1 MPKINVLPREIYE
14 LIAAGEVVERP
25 SSAVKELLENS
36 VDAGA
41 DSITLEIKAGGIKYI
56 RITDNGCGIARE
68 DVRNAFTG
76 HATSKITVSDDL
88 DCVATLGFRGE
99 ALASI
104 AAVSRVEM
112 FTRTAEEE
120 VGTHAVVEGGQ
131 FISMDD
137 AGCPV
142 GTTIV
147 VRDIFY
153 NVPARMKFLKKD
165 VAEANSI
172 AAVADRLAVSHP
184 EIAVRF
190 IRDGKQTLCS
200 SGDGKLISAV
210 YAVYGKDFAD
220 SLIPVSGSNS
230 TVKVE
235 GYVSKPLN
243 ARANRNMQLFYVNG
257 RMVRT
262 KTACAALEEAF
273 KGSIMVGKFPS
284 CVLNLTMPYNFVDV
298 NVHPAKTEV
307 RFANEK
313 EVFSAVYYTVKTAL
327 EQNDRKPVQDASKII
342 NQRVQKQLFSA
353 VEPAKQLHFQQSVP
367 VTPKPETTFVKAS
380 VEDYRKPEEPA
391 IQKSVSYEFAKP
403 VAEEK
408 TPDKVAPVIY
418 EEPAS
423 RSVVVESVS
432 ENYSAVD
439 ESEPDLLGGYTPP
452 VKNEVVEVKAEEP
465 QATPVIEITEEEKP
479 QVRAVGELFS
489 TYILVEYGN
498 ELLLIDKHAA
508 HERIIYEQLKAQHK
522 NIPSQMLL
530 SPITVHLSREEYAAV
545 IAGIDLLADSGF
557 AVEDFGDGTVIVS
570 EYPVILEG
578 ADIAAQLTEIAGYL
592 ADNVREV
599 TTEKLDWIFHSA
611 ACRAA
616 VKAGDVT
623 SDYEL
628 QQFAERVLSM
638 PDIRYCPH
646 GRPVLAG
653 FTKRDIERLF
663 GRV

>member
-41 DSITLEIKAGGIKYI
+41 TSITLEIQSGGIKYI

-68 DVRNAFTG
+68 DVKNAFVG

-112 FTRTAEEE
+112 FTKTAEEE
-120 VGTHAVVEGGQ
+120 IGTHCVVEGGN
-131 FISMDD
+131 FVSMDD

-165 VAEANSI
+165 VTEANSV
-172 AAVADRLAVSHP
+172 AGVADRLAISHP
-184 EIAVRF
+184 HISVRF
-190 IRDGKQTLCS
+190 IRDGKQTLFS
-200 SGDGKLISAV
+200 SGDGKLLSAV
-210 YAVYGKDFAD
+210 AAVYGSEFAGT
-220 SLIPVSGSNS
+220 LIPASGSNS
-230 TVKVE
+230 TVKVD
-235 GYVSKPLN
+235 GFISKPLA
-243 ARANRNMQLFYVNG
+243 ARPNRNMQLFYVNG

-262 KTACAALEEAF
+262 KTACAALEEAY

-313 EVFSAVYYTVKTAL
+313 EVFNAVYYAVKNAL
-327 EQNDRKPVQDASKII
+327 AEGDERPVQDASKII
-342 NQRVQKQLFSA
+342 EQRVVKQYF
-353 VEPAKQLHFQQSVP
+353 
-367 VTPKPETTFVKAS
+367 AS
-380 VEDYRKPEEPA
+380 VEKPK
-391 IQKSVSYEFAKP
+391 QLSFTQV
-403 VAEEK
+403 
-408 TPDKVAPVIY
+408 
-418 EEPAS
+418 
-423 RSVVVESVS
+423 
-432 ENYSAVD
+432 
-439 ESEPDLLGGYTPP
+439 
-452 VKNEVVEVKAEEP
+452 
-465 QATPVIEITEEEKP
+465 EEEKP
-479 QVRAVGELFS
+479 FINTVYTKPEPAKTTFTVETPKAVYAVDEEEPELLGDFVAPPVIKEEPETIKPVIIEEKTEEKVIVTEEEQVEPIVIGELFK
-489 TYILVEYGN
+489 TYILVENGS

-508 HERIIYEQLKAQHK
+508 HERLIYEQLKEENK
-522 NIPSQMLL
+522 NIASQILL
-530 SPITVHLSREEYAAV
+530 APVTVSLSREEYSAV
-545 IAGIDLLADSGF
+545 TSNLELLTKAGF
-557 AVEDFGDGTVIVS
+557 AVEDFGDGTVLIH
-570 EYPVILEG
+570 EYPCVLENT
-578 ADIAAQLTEIAGYL
+578 DLAAQLTEIAGYL
-592 ADNVREV
+592 AKNIKEI

-616 VKAGDVT
+616 VKAGDFT
-623 SDYEL
+623 GEYEL
-628 QQFAERVLSM
+628 KVFAKRVLST
-638 PDIRYCPH
+638 PSLRYCPH
-646 GRPVLAG
+646 GRPVIAKL
-653 FTKRDIERLF
+653 TKRDVERLF

>member
-41 DSITLEIKAGGIKYI
+41 DSITLEIQAGGIKYI

-68 DVRNAFTG
+68 DVKNAFTG
-76 HATSKITVSDDL
+76 HATSKICVSDDL

-120 VGTHAVVEGGQ
+120 TGTHAVVEGGQ

-165 VAEANSI
+165 VTEANSV

-184 EIAVRF
+184 HISVRF

-210 YAVYGKDFAD
+210 YAVYGKEFAD

-230 TVKVE
+230 TVKVD
-235 GYVSKPLN
+235 GYISKPLA

-284 CVLNLTMPYNFVDV
+284 CVLNLTMPFNFVDV

-313 EVFSAVYYTVKTAL
+313 EVFSAVYYAVKTAL
-327 EQNDRKPVQDASKII
+327 EQGDKAPSQDVSKII
-342 NQRVQKQLFSA
+342 NQRVQKQLFAA
-353 VEPAKQLHFQQSVP
+353 VEPAKQLRFQQNSATESNCVYKQEQP
-367 VTPKPETTFVKAS
+367 P
-380 VEDYRKPEEPA
+380 
-391 IQKSVSYEFAKP
+391 VSYMP
-403 VAEEK
+403 VQKA
-408 TPDKVAPVIY
+408 AQNI
-418 EEPAS
+418 A
-423 RSVVVESVS
+423 VESTT
-432 ENYSAVD
+432 EAYSAQ
-439 ESEPDLLGGYTPP
+439 ESEPDLISGFNVAKVQPEP
-452 VKNEVVEVKAEEP
+452 VAAVNKLSD
-465 QATPVIEITEEEKP
+465 PVCEEITVTDQENP
-479 QVRAVGELFS
+479 QIRAIGEVFS
-489 TYILVEYGN
+489 TYILVECGN
-498 ELLLIDKHAA
+498 ELILIDKHAA
-508 HERIIYEQLKAQHK
+508 HERIIYEQLKTQNK
-522 NIPSQMLL
+522 NIASQMLI
-530 SPITVHLSREEYAAV
+530 SPLAVHLSREEYAAV
-545 IAGIDLLADSGF
+545 VANTDLLAESGF
-557 AVEDFGDGTVIVS
+557 TVEDFGDGTVIVN
-570 EYPVILEG
+570 EYPVILDG
-578 ADIAAQLTEIAGYL
+578 ADISAQLTEIAGYL
-592 ADNVREV
+592 AANSREV

-616 VKAGDVT
+616 VKAGDT
-623 SDYEL
+623 TTLYEM
-628 QQFAERVLSM
+628 QQFAEKVLSM

-646 GRPVLAG
+646 GRPVIAKL
-653 FTKRDIERLF
+653 TRRELERLF

>member
-41 DSITLEIKAGGIKYI
+41 TSITLEIQSGGIKYI

-68 DVRNAFTG
+68 DVKNAFVG
-76 HATSKITVSDDL
+76 HATSKISVSDDL

-112 FTRTAEEE
+112 FTKTADEEI
-120 VGTHAVVEGGQ
+120 GTHCVVEGGN

-137 AGCPV
+137 AGCPT

-165 VAEANSI
+165 VTEANSV
-172 AAVADRLAVSHP
+172 AGVADRLAISHP
-184 EIAVRF
+184 HISVRF
-190 IRDGKQTLCS
+190 IRDGKQTLFS
-200 SGDGKLISAV
+200 SGDGKLLSAV
-210 YAVYGKDFAD
+210 AAVYGSEFANT
-220 SLIPVSGSNS
+220 LIPANGSNS

-235 GYVSKPLN
+235 GFVSKPLS
-243 ARANRNMQLFYVNG
+243 ARPNRNMQLFYVNG

-262 KTACAALEEAF
+262 KTACAALEEAY

-313 EVFSAVYYTVKTAL
+313 EVFNAVYYAVKNAL
-327 EQNDRKPVQDASKII
+327 AAGDERPSQDASKII
-342 NQRVQKQLFSA
+342 EQRVVKQYFAAAEKPQQLNFTQ
-353 VEPAKQLHFQQSVP
+353 VEKQPEVIYKKPEPVKTSVNVAAP
-367 VTPKPETTFVKAS
+367 VKGYEANSDEPELLGDFTVTQIKKDDPKPQPL
-380 VEDYRKPEEPA
+380 PEP
-391 IQKSVSYEFAKP
+391 
-403 VAEEK
+403 
-408 TPDKVAPVIY
+408 
-418 EEPAS
+418 
-423 RSVVVESVS
+423 
-432 ENYSAVD
+432 
-439 ESEPDLLGGYTPP
+439 ESEP
-452 VKNEVVEVKAEEP
+452 
-465 QATPVIEITEEEKP
+465 QVIITETQ
-479 QVRAVGELFS
+479 QVEPKVIGELFK
-489 TYILVEYGN
+489 TYILVENGS
-498 ELLLIDKHAA
+498 ELLMIDKHAA
-508 HERIIYEQLKAQHK
+508 HERLIYEQLKEENKDIA
-522 NIPSQMLL
+522 SQLLL
-530 SPITVHLSREEYAAV
+530 SPVAVALSREEYSAV
-545 IAGIDLLADSGF
+545 LSNLDLLSQAGF
-557 AVEDFGDGTVIVS
+557 AVEDFGDGTVLIH
-570 EYPVILEG
+570 EYPCVL
-578 ADIAAQLTEIAGYL
+578 DNVDLAAQLTEIAGYL
-592 ADNVREV
+592 AKNIKEI

-616 VKAGDVT
+616 VKAGDFT
-623 SDYEL
+623 GSYEL
-628 QQFAERVLSM
+628 ESFAKRVLST
-638 PDIRYCPH
+638 PLLRYCPH
-646 GRPVLAG
+646 GRPVVAKL
-653 FTKRDIERLF
+653 TKRDVERLF

>member
-120 VGTHAVVEGGQ
+120 TGTHAVVEGGQ
-131 FISMDD
+131 FISIDD

-165 VAEANSI
+165 VTEANSV

-210 YAVYGKDFAD
+210 YAVYGKEFAD

-273 KGSIMVGKFPS
+273 KGSVMVGKFPS

-313 EVFSAVYYTVKTAL
+313 EVFSAVYYAVKSAL
-327 EQNDRKPVQDASKII
+327 EQGDKTPTQDASKII
-342 NQRVQKQLFSA
+342 NQRVQKQLFAA
-353 VEPAKQLHFQQSVP
+353 VEPAKQLHFQQSVSVAP
-367 VTPKPETTFVKAS
+367 TPETTFVKAS
-380 VEDYRKPEEPA
+380 VEDYKKPEE
-391 IQKSVSYEFAKP
+391 SKP
-403 VAEEK
+403 VIHENV
-408 TPDKVAPVIY
+408 KVAA
-418 EEPAS
+418 EEPALQ
-423 RSVVVESVS
+423 SVAVESVS
-432 ENYSAVD
+432 ESYSAVD

-452 VKNEVVEVKAEEP
+452 DKPQPVEVKVEVQHTAPEI
-465 QATPVIEITEEEKP
+465 VITEEEKP

-508 HERIIYEQLKAQHK
+508 HERIIYEQLKAQNK

-530 SPITVHLSREEYAAV
+530 SPIPVHLSREEYAAV
-545 IAGIDLLADSGF
+545 IADIGLLADSGF

-592 ADNVREV
+592 ADNVRDV

-653 FTKRDIERLF
+653 FTKRDIEKLF

>member
-112 FTRTAEEE
+112 FTRTADEET
-120 VGTHAVVEGGQ
+120 GTHAVVEGGQ
-131 FISMDD
+131 FISIDD

-165 VAEANSI
+165 VTEANSV

-210 YAVYGKDFAD
+210 YAVYGKEFAD

-230 TVKVE
+230 TVKVD

-273 KGSIMVGKFPS
+273 KGSVMVGKFPS

-313 EVFSAVYYTVKTAL
+313 EVFSAVYYAVKSAL
-327 EQNDRKPVQDASKII
+327 EQGDKTPTQDASKII
-342 NQRVQKQLFSA
+342 NQRVQKQLFA
-353 VEPAKQLHFQQSVP
+353 LVEPAKQLRFQHGVSVAP
-367 VTPKPETTFVKAS
+367 QPEKTFVKA
-380 VEDYRKPEEPA
+380 
-391 IQKSVSYEFAKP
+391 VSYTP
-403 VAEEK
+403 SEETVSK
-408 TPDKVAPVIY
+408 KVAPIIY
-418 EEPAS
+418 EEPVS
-423 RSVVVESVS
+423 RTAVVESVS
-432 ENYSAVD
+432 EDYSAVD
-439 ESEPDLLGGYTPP
+439 ESEPDLLGGYTPSVKPQP
-452 VKNEVVEVKAEEP
+452 VEAESQ
-465 QATPVIEITEEEKP
+465 QATTKIEITEEEKP

-489 TYILVEYGN
+489 TYIIVEYGN
-498 ELLLIDKHAA
+498 EMLLIDKHAA

-522 NIPSQMLL
+522 NIPSQLLL

-545 IAGIDLLADSGF
+545 IADIDLLADSGF
-557 AVEDFGDGTVIVS
+557 SVEDFGDGTVIVS

-592 ADNVREV
+592 AENVRDV

-616 VKAGDVT
+616 VKAGDIT
-623 SDYEL
+623 TDYEL

-653 FTKRDIERLF
+653 FTKRDIEKLF

>member
-41 DSITLEIKAGGIKYI
+41 DSITLEIKVGGIKYI

-120 VGTHAVVEGGQ
+120 TGTHAVVEGGQ
-131 FISMDD
+131 FISIDD

-165 VAEANSI
+165 VTEANSV

-230 TVKVE
+230 TVKVD

-273 KGSIMVGKFPS
+273 KGSVMVGKFPS

-313 EVFSAVYYTVKTAL
+313 EVFSAVYYAVKSAL
-327 EQNDRKPVQDASKII
+327 EQGDKAPTQDASKII
-342 NQRVQKQLFSA
+342 NQRVQKQLFAA
-353 VEPAKQLHFQQSVP
+353 VEPAKQLHFQQSVS
-367 VTPKPETTFVKAS
+367 VAPKPETTFVKAS
-380 VEDYRKPEEPA
+380 VEDYKKPEE
-391 IQKSVSYEFAKP
+391 SKP
-403 VAEEK
+403 VIHEPVKVTVEK
-408 TPDKVAPVIY
+408 PALQSVA
-418 EEPAS
+418 
-423 RSVVVESVS
+423 VESVS
-432 ENYSAVD
+432 ESYSAVD
-439 ESEPDLLGGYTPP
+439 ESEPDLLGGYTPT
-452 VKNEVVEVKAEEP
+452 VKPQPVEVKVEVQHTAPEI
-465 QATPVIEITEEEKP
+465 VITEEEKP
-479 QVRAVGELFS
+479 SVRAVGELFS

-508 HERIIYEQLKAQHK
+508 HERIIYEQLKAQNK

-530 SPITVHLSREEYAAV
+530 SPIPVHLSREEYAAV
-545 IAGIDLLADSGF
+545 IADIDLLADSGF

-592 ADNVREV
+592 AENVRDV

-623 SDYEL
+623 TDYEL

-653 FTKRDIERLF
+653 FTRRDIERLF

>member
-41 DSITLEIKAGGIKYI
+41 DSITLEIQAGGIKYI

-68 DVRNAFTG
+68 DVKNAFVG
-76 HATSKITVSDDL
+76 HATSKISVSDDL
-88 DCVATLGFRGE
+88 DSVSTLGFRGE

-112 FTRTAEEE
+112 FTRTADEEI
-120 VGTHAVVEGGQ
+120 GTHAVVEGGS
-131 FISMDD
+131 FIGMDD

-142 GTTIV
+142 GTTLV

-165 VAEANSI
+165 VTEANSV
-172 AAVADRLAVSHP
+172 AAVADRLAISHP

-200 SGDGKLISAV
+200 SGDGKLINAI
-210 YAVYGKDFAD
+210 YAVYGKEFAD
-220 SLIPVSGSNS
+220 GLIPVSGSNS

-235 GYVSKPLN
+235 GYVSKPLA
-243 ARANRNMQLFYVNG
+243 ARANRNMQLFYING

-273 KGSIMVGKFPS
+273 KGSIMAGKFPS

-313 EVFSAVYYTVKTAL
+313 EVFSAVYYAVKTAL
-327 EQNDRKPVQDASKII
+327 EQSDKAPARDASKII
-342 NQRVQKQLFSA
+342 SQRVQQQWFSS
-353 VEPAKQLHFQQSVP
+353 VEPARQVRFAPEPPKEEKPAPVVSAEVKTTP
-367 VTPKPETTFVKAS
+367 VTAVTKVQPAVVKS
-380 VEDYRKPEEPA
+380 SSDG
-391 IQKSVSYEFAKP
+391 
-403 VAEEK
+403 
-408 TPDKVAPVIY
+408 
-418 EEPAS
+418 
-423 RSVVVESVS
+423 
-432 ENYSAVD
+432 YSAQS
-439 ESEPDLLGGYTPP
+439 SEPDLVSSYTAAKAQELPVPP
-452 VKNEVVEVKAEEP
+452 VKDEP
-465 QATPVIEITEEEKP
+465 KLTLTVDEPV
-479 QVRAVGELFS
+479 QVRAIGEVFS
-489 TYILVEYGN
+489 TYILVEYGK
-498 ELLLIDKHAA
+498 ELLMIDKHAA
-508 HERIIYEQLKAQHK
+508 HERIIYEQLKEQNK
-522 NIPSQMLL
+522 NIASQMLI
-530 SPITVHLSREEYAAV
+530 SPLAVHLSREEYAAV
-545 IAGIDLLADSGF
+545 VAELELLSDSGF
-557 AVEDFGDGTVIVS
+557 TVEDFGDGTVLVS

-578 ADIAAQLTEIAGYL
+578 ADISAQLTEIAGYL
-592 ADNVREV
+592 SKNINRV

-616 VKAGDVT
+616 VKAGDST
-623 SDYEL
+623 SVYEM
-628 QQFAERVLSM
+628 QRFAEKVLSM

-646 GRPVLAG
+646 GRPVIAKL
-653 FTKRDIERLF
+653 TRHDIERLF
-663 GRV
+663 GRA

>member
-41 DSITLEIKAGGIKYI
+41 TSITLEIQSGGIKYI

-68 DVRNAFTG
+68 DVKNAFVG

-112 FTRTAEEE
+112 FTKTAEEE
-120 VGTHAVVEGGQ
+120 IGTHCVVEGGV
-131 FISMDD
+131 FVSMDD

-165 VAEANSI
+165 VTEANSV
-172 AAVADRLAVSHP
+172 AGVADRLAISHP
-184 EIAVRF
+184 HISVRF
-190 IRDGKQTLCS
+190 IRDGKQTLFS
-200 SGDGKLISAV
+200 SGDGKLLSAV
-210 YAVYGKDFAD
+210 AAVYGSDFANT
-220 SLIPVSGSNS
+220 LIPASGSNS
-230 TVKVE
+230 TVKVD
-235 GYVSKPLN
+235 GFVSKPLS
-243 ARANRNMQLFYVNG
+243 ARPNRNMQLFYVNG

-262 KTACAALEEAF
+262 KTACAALEEAY

-313 EVFSAVYYTVKTAL
+313 EVFNAVYYAVKNAL
-327 EQNDRKPVQDASKII
+327 AKGDERPSQDASKII
-342 NQRVQKQLFSA
+342 EQRVVKQ
-353 VEPAKQLHFQQSVP
+353 
-367 VTPKPETTFVKAS
+367 
-380 VEDYRKPEEPA
+380 Y
-391 IQKSVSYEFAKP
+391 FA
-403 VAEEK
+403 A
-408 TPDKVAPVIY
+408 A
-418 EEPAS
+418 
-423 RSVVVESVS
+423 
-432 ENYSAVD
+432 
-439 ESEPDLLGGYTPP
+439 
-452 VKNEVVEVKAEEP
+452 
-465 QATPVIEITEEEKP
+465 EKP
-479 QVRAVGELFS
+479 QQLNFTQVETQPEVIYKKPEPPKTTVAVAAPVSSYASDEDEPELLGNFVVSETKKEEPKPQIAPQPEKQVVITETEQIEPKVIGELFK
-489 TYILVEYGN
+489 TYILVENGS
-498 ELLLIDKHAA
+498 ELLMIDKHAA
-508 HERIIYEQLKAQHK
+508 HERLIYEQLKEENK
-522 NIPSQMLL
+522 NIASQILL
-530 SPITVHLSREEYAAV
+530 APIDVNLSREEYAAV
-545 IAGIDLLADSGF
+545 TANLDLLSQAGF
-557 AVEDFGDGTVIVS
+557 AVEDFGNGTVLIH
-570 EYPVILEG
+570 EYPCILENTDL
-578 ADIAAQLTEIAGYL
+578 ASQLTEIAGYL
-592 ADNVREV
+592 AKNIKEI

-616 VKAGDVT
+616 VKAGDFT
-623 SDYEL
+623 GEYEL
-628 QQFAERVLSM
+628 VSFAKRVLST
-638 PDIRYCPH
+638 PSLRYCPH
-646 GRPVLAG
+646 GRPVIAKL
-653 FTKRDIERLF
+653 TKRDIERLF

>member
-41 DSITLEIKAGGIKYI
+41 TSITLEIQSGGIKYI

-68 DVRNAFTG
+68 DVKNAFVG

-112 FTRTAEEE
+112 FTKTAEEE
-120 VGTHAVVEGGQ
+120 IGTHCVVEGGN
-131 FISMDD
+131 FVSMDD

-165 VAEANSI
+165 VTEANSV
-172 AAVADRLAVSHP
+172 AGVADRLAISHP
-184 EIAVRF
+184 HISVRF
-190 IRDGKQTLCS
+190 IRDGKQTLFS
-200 SGDGKLISAV
+200 SGDGKLLSAV
-210 YAVYGKDFAD
+210 AAVYGSEFANT
-220 SLIPVSGSNS
+220 LIPASGSNS
-230 TVKVE
+230 TVKVD
-235 GYVSKPLN
+235 GFISKPLA
-243 ARANRNMQLFYVNG
+243 ARPNRNMQLFYVNG

-262 KTACAALEEAF
+262 KTACAALEEAY

-313 EVFSAVYYTVKTAL
+313 EVFNAVYYAVKNAL
-327 EQNDRKPVQDASKII
+327 AEGDERPTQDATRII
-342 NQRVQKQLFSA
+342 EQRVVKQYF
-353 VEPAKQLHFQQSVP
+353 
-367 VTPKPETTFVKAS
+367 AS
-380 VEDYRKPEEPA
+380 VEKPR
-391 IQKSVSYEFAKP
+391 QLSFTQV
-403 VAEEK
+403 
-408 TPDKVAPVIY
+408 
-418 EEPAS
+418 
-423 RSVVVESVS
+423 
-432 ENYSAVD
+432 
-439 ESEPDLLGGYTPP
+439 
-452 VKNEVVEVKAEEP
+452 
-465 QATPVIEITEEEKP
+465 EEEKP
-479 QVRAVGELFS
+479 PVNTVYTKPEPAKTTFRVETPKAVYAADEDEPELLGNFAAPTVKKEEPQPIVKEEKTAEKVIVTEEEQVEPIVIGELFK
-489 TYILVEYGN
+489 TYILVENGS

-508 HERIIYEQLKAQHK
+508 HERLIYEQLKEENQ
-522 NIPSQMLL
+522 NIASQILL
-530 SPITVHLSREEYAAV
+530 APVTVSLSREEYSAV
-545 IAGIDLLADSGF
+545 TSNFELLTKAGF
-557 AVEDFGDGTVIVS
+557 AVEDFGDGTVLIH
-570 EYPVILEG
+570 EYPCILENT
-578 ADIAAQLTEIAGYL
+578 DLAAQLTEIAGYL
-592 ADNVREV
+592 AKNIKEI

-616 VKAGDVT
+616 VKAGDFT
-623 SDYEL
+623 GEYEL
-628 QQFAERVLSM
+628 KVFAKRVLST
-638 PDIRYCPH
+638 PSLRYCPH
-646 GRPVLAG
+646 GRPVIARL
-653 FTKRDIERLF
+653 TKRDVERLF

>member
-41 DSITLEIKAGGIKYI
+41 TSITLEIQSGGIKYI

-68 DVRNAFTG
+68 DVKNAFVG

-112 FTRTAEEE
+112 FTKTAEEE
-120 VGTHAVVEGGQ
+120 IGTHCIVEGGN

-165 VAEANSI
+165 VTEANSV
-172 AAVADRLAVSHP
+172 AGVADRLAVSHP
-184 EIAVRF
+184 YISVRF
-190 IRDGKQTLCS
+190 IRDGKQTLFS
-200 SGDGKLISAV
+200 SGDGKLLSAV
-210 YAVYGKDFAD
+210 AAVYGSEFANT
-220 SLIPVSGSNS
+220 LIPASGSNS

-235 GYVSKPLN
+235 GFISKPLA
-243 ARANRNMQLFYVNG
+243 ARPNRNMQLFYVNG

-262 KTACAALEEAF
+262 KTACAALEEAY

-313 EVFSAVYYTVKTAL
+313 EVFNAVYYAVKNAL
-327 EQNDRKPVQDASKII
+327 AEGDERPTQNASKII
-342 NQRVQKQLFSA
+342 EQRVVKQYF
-353 VEPAKQLHFQQSVP
+353 
-367 VTPKPETTFVKAS
+367 AS
-380 VEDYRKPEEPA
+380 VEKPM
-391 IQKSVSYEFAKP
+391 QLSFTQV
-403 VAEEK
+403 
-408 TPDKVAPVIY
+408 
-418 EEPAS
+418 
-423 RSVVVESVS
+423 
-432 ENYSAVD
+432 
-439 ESEPDLLGGYTPP
+439 
-452 VKNEVVEVKAEEP
+452 
-465 QATPVIEITEEEKP
+465 EEEKP
-479 QVRAVGELFS
+479 LVNTVYTKPEPAKTTFTVETPKAVYAADEEEPELLGNFVAPPIKKEEPEIIKPVIIEEKTQEKVIVTEEEQVEPIVIGELFK
-489 TYILVEYGN
+489 TYILVENGS

-508 HERIIYEQLKAQHK
+508 HERLIYEQLKEENK
-522 NIPSQMLL
+522 NIASQILL
-530 SPITVHLSREEYAAV
+530 APVTVSLRREEYSAV
-545 IAGIDLLADSGF
+545 ISNLELLTKAGF
-557 AVEDFGDGTVIVS
+557 AVEDFGDGTVLIH
-570 EYPVILEG
+570 EYPCILENT
-578 ADIAAQLTEIAGYL
+578 DLAAQLTEIAGYL
-592 ADNVREV
+592 AKNIKEI

-616 VKAGDVT
+616 VKAGDFT
-623 SDYEL
+623 GEYEL
-628 QQFAERVLSM
+628 KVFAKRVLST
-638 PDIRYCPH
+638 PSLRYCPH
-646 GRPVLAG
+646 GRPVIACL
-653 FTKRDIERLF
+653 TKRDVERLF

>member
-41 DSITLEIKAGGIKYI
+41 TSITLEIQSGGIKYI

-68 DVRNAFTG
+68 DVKNAFVG

-112 FTRTAEEE
+112 FTKTAEEE
-120 VGTHAVVEGGQ
+120 IGTHCVVEGGV
-131 FISMDD
+131 FVSMDD

-165 VAEANSI
+165 VTEANSV
-172 AAVADRLAVSHP
+172 AGVADRLAISHP
-184 EIAVRF
+184 HISVRF
-190 IRDGKQTLCS
+190 IRDGKQTLFS
-200 SGDGKLISAV
+200 SGDGKLLSAV
-210 YAVYGKDFAD
+210 AAVYGSDFANT
-220 SLIPVSGSNS
+220 LIPASGSNS
-230 TVKVE
+230 TVKVD
-235 GYVSKPLN
+235 GFVSKPLS
-243 ARANRNMQLFYVNG
+243 ARPNRNMQLFYVNG

-262 KTACAALEEAF
+262 KTACAALEEAY

-313 EVFSAVYYTVKTAL
+313 EVFNAVYYAVKNAL
-327 EQNDRKPVQDASKII
+327 AKGDERPSRDASKII
-342 NQRVQKQLFSA
+342 EQRVVKQ
-353 VEPAKQLHFQQSVP
+353 
-367 VTPKPETTFVKAS
+367 
-380 VEDYRKPEEPA
+380 Y
-391 IQKSVSYEFAKP
+391 FA
-403 VAEEK
+403 A
-408 TPDKVAPVIY
+408 A
-418 EEPAS
+418 
-423 RSVVVESVS
+423 
-432 ENYSAVD
+432 
-439 ESEPDLLGGYTPP
+439 
-452 VKNEVVEVKAEEP
+452 
-465 QATPVIEITEEEKP
+465 EKP
-479 QVRAVGELFS
+479 QQLNFTQVETQPEVIYKKPEPPKTTVAVAAPVSSYASDEDEPELLGNFVVPETKKEEPKPQIAPQPEKQVVITDTEQIEPKVIGELFK
-489 TYILVEYGN
+489 TYILVENGS
-498 ELLLIDKHAA
+498 ELLMIDKHAA
-508 HERIIYEQLKAQHK
+508 HERLIYEQLKEENK
-522 NIPSQMLL
+522 NIASQILL
-530 SPITVHLSREEYAAV
+530 APIDVNLSREEYAAV
-545 IAGIDLLADSGF
+545 TANLDLLSQAGF
-557 AVEDFGDGTVIVS
+557 AVEDFGNGTVLIH
-570 EYPVILEG
+570 EYPCILENTDL
-578 ADIAAQLTEIAGYL
+578 ASQVTEIAGYL
-592 ADNVREV
+592 AKNIKEI

-616 VKAGDVT
+616 VKAGDFT
-623 SDYEL
+623 GEYEL
-628 QQFAERVLSM
+628 VSFAKRVLST
-638 PDIRYCPH
+638 PSLRYCPH
-646 GRPVLAG
+646 GRPVIAKL
-653 FTKRDIERLF
+653 TKRDIERLF

>member
-41 DSITLEIKAGGIKYI
+41 DSITLEIQAGGIKYI
-56 RITDNGCGIARE
+56 RITDNGCGIARD
-68 DVRNAFTG
+68 DVKNAFTG
-76 HATSKITVSDDL
+76 HATSKISASDDL

-120 VGTHAVVEGGQ
+120 TGTHAVVEGGQ

-165 VAEANSI
+165 VTEANSV

-184 EIAVRF
+184 HIAVRF

-210 YAVYGKDFAD
+210 YAVYGKEFAD

-230 TVKVE
+230 TVKVD
-235 GYVSKPLN
+235 GYISKPLA

-284 CVLNLTMPYNFVDV
+284 CVLNLTMPFNFVDV

-313 EVFSAVYYTVKTAL
+313 EVFSAVYYAVKTAL
-327 EQNDRKPVQDASKII
+327 EQGDKAPSQDVSKII
-342 NQRVQKQLFSA
+342 NQRVQKQFFAA
-353 VEPAKQLHFQQSVP
+353 VEPAKQIRFQQAAAVSEP
-367 VTPKPETTFVKAS
+367 VTPVIRQPEVRS
-380 VEDYRKPEEPA
+380 EPA
-391 IQKSVSYEFAKP
+391 VYTKA
-403 VAEEK
+403 
-408 TPDKVAPVIY
+408 
-418 EEPAS
+418 
-423 RSVVVESVS
+423 VESVS
-432 ENYSAVD
+432 QPLRVESSSEKYTAVQ
-439 ESEPDLLGGYTPP
+439 ESEPDLISGFSAP
-452 VKNEVVEVKAEEP
+452 VKIQQPEVTVQPEPAAEEK
-465 QATPVIEITEEEKP
+465 IILTEEETP
-479 QVRAVGELFS
+479 QIRAIGEAFS

-498 ELLLIDKHAA
+498 EMILIDKHAA
-508 HERIIYEQLKAQHK
+508 HERIIYEQLKEQNK
-522 NIPSQMLL
+522 NIASQMLI
-530 SPITVHLSREEYAAV
+530 SPLAVHLSREEYAAV
-545 IAGIDLLADSGF
+545 IENTDLLADSGF

-578 ADIAAQLTEIAGYL
+578 ADISAQLTEIAGYL
-592 ADNVREV
+592 AANSREV

-616 VKAGDVT
+616 VKAGDTT
-623 SDYEL
+623 SLYEM
-628 QQFAERVLSM
+628 QQFAEKVISM

-646 GRPVLAG
+646 GRPVIAKL
-653 FTKRDIERLF
+653 TRRELERLF

>member
-41 DSITLEIKAGGIKYI
+41 TSITLEIQSGGIKYI

-68 DVRNAFTG
+68 DVKNAFVG

-112 FTRTAEEE
+112 FTKTAEEE
-120 VGTHAVVEGGQ
+120 IGTHCVVEGGN

-165 VAEANSI
+165 VTEANSV
-172 AAVADRLAVSHP
+172 AGVADRLAISHP
-184 EIAVRF
+184 HISVRF
-190 IRDGKQTLCS
+190 IRDGKQTLFS
-200 SGDGKLISAV
+200 SGDGKLLSAV
-210 YAVYGKDFAD
+210 AAVYGSDFANT
-220 SLIPVSGSNS
+220 LIPASGSNS
-230 TVKVE
+230 TVKVD
-235 GYVSKPLN
+235 GFISKPLA
-243 ARANRNMQLFYVNG
+243 ARPNRNMQLFYVNG

-262 KTACAALEEAF
+262 KTACAALEEAY

-313 EVFSAVYYTVKTAL
+313 EVFNAVYYAVKNAL
-327 EQNDRKPVQDASKII
+327 AEGDQRPVQDASKII
-342 NQRVQKQLFSA
+342 EQRVVKQYFAAVEKPKQLSFTHVEEAKPQA
-353 VEPAKQLHFQQSVP
+353 VYTRPEPAKTAFAVEAPKSTYAADDGEPELLSGFAVP
-367 VTPKPETTFVKAS
+367 PVKKPE
-380 VEDYRKPEEPA
+380 PA
-391 IQKSVSYEFAKP
+391 PQP
-403 VAEEK
+403 VIAEEK
-408 TPDKVAPVIY
+408 PAEKVTV
-418 EEPAS
+418 
-423 RSVVVESVS
+423 
-432 ENYSAVD
+432 
-439 ESEPDLLGGYTPP
+439 
-452 VKNEVVEVKAEEP
+452 
-465 QATPVIEITEEEKP
+465 TEEE
-479 QVRAVGELFS
+479 QVEPKVIGELFK
-489 TYILVEYGN
+489 TYILVENGS

-508 HERIIYEQLKAQHK
+508 HERLIYEQLKQENKDIA
-522 NIPSQMLL
+522 SQILL
-530 SPITVHLSREEYAAV
+530 APVTVTLSREEYSAV
-545 IAGIDLLADSGF
+545 TSNLDLLSQAGF
-557 AVEDFGDGTVIVS
+557 AVEDFGDGTVLIH
-570 EYPVILEG
+570 EYPCILENT
-578 ADIAAQLTEIAGYL
+578 DLAAQLTEIAGYL
-592 ADNVREV
+592 AKNIKEI

-616 VKAGDVT
+616 VKAGDFT
-623 SDYEL
+623 GEYEL
-628 QQFAERVLSM
+628 NVFAKRVLATPSL
-638 PDIRYCPH
+638 RYCPH
-646 GRPVLAG
+646 GRPVIAKL
-653 FTKRDIERLF
+653 TKRDVERLF

>member
-68 DVRNAFTG
+68 DVKNAFTG

-120 VGTHAVVEGGQ
+120 TGTHAVVEGGQ
-131 FISMDD
+131 FISIDD

-165 VAEANSI
+165 VTEANSV

-230 TVKVE
+230 TVKVD
-235 GYVSKPLN
+235 GYISKPLA

-273 KGSIMVGKFPS
+273 KGSIMAGKFPS
-284 CVLNLTMPYNFVDV
+284 CVLNLTMPFNFVDV

-313 EVFSAVYYTVKTAL
+313 EVFSAVYYAVKTAL
-327 EQNDRKPVQDASKII
+327 EQGDRIPAQDASKII
-342 NQRVQKQLFSA
+342 NQRVQKQWFAA
-353 VEPAKQLHFQQSVP
+353 VEPAKQVHFQPASQPAVSVQSKPADP
-367 VTPKPETTFVKAS
+367 VKTEPVKPHV
-380 VEDYRKPEEPA
+380 
-391 IQKSVSYEFAKP
+391 I
-403 VAEEK
+403 EEK
-408 TPDKVAPVIY
+408 PTVIK
-418 EEPAS
+418 
-423 RSVVVESVS
+423 VESPS
-432 ENYSAVD
+432 DSYSVQQD
-439 ESEPDLLGGYTPP
+439 EPDLISNFTP
-452 VKNEVVEVKAEEP
+452 VKKEPVQVEIKPE
-465 QATPVIEITEEEKP
+465 QPVAQQPEIKEEKIILTTEDVLQP
-479 QVRAVGELFS
+479 RAIGEAFG
-489 TYILVEYGN
+489 TYILVECGK

-508 HERIIYEQLKAQHK
+508 HERIIYEQLKEQNK
-522 NIPSQMLL
+522 NIPSQMLI
-530 SPITVHLSREEYAAV
+530 SPVAVHLSREEYAAV
-545 IAGIDLLADSGF
+545 IAENELLSDSGF
-557 AVEDFGDGTVIVS
+557 SVEDFGDGTVLVS
-570 EYPVILEG
+570 EYPAILEG
-578 ADIAAQLTEIAGYL
+578 ADIAAELTEIAGYL
-592 ADNVREV
+592 AKNVRQV
-599 TTEKLDWIFHSA
+599 TSEKLDWIFHSA

-616 VKAGDVT
+616 VKAGDST
-623 SDYEL
+623 TLFEM
-628 QQFAERVLSM
+628 QKFAEKVLSM

-646 GRPVLAG
+646 GRPVIAKL
-653 FTKRDIERLF
+653 TRHELERLF

>member
-41 DSITLEIKAGGIKYI
+41 DSITLEIQAGGIKYI
-56 RITDNGCGIARE
+56 RITDNGCGIARD
-68 DVRNAFTG
+68 DVENAFTG
-76 HATSKITVSDDL
+76 HATSKISVSDDL
-88 DCVATLGFRGE
+88 DCVSTLGFRGE

-112 FTRTAEEE
+112 FTRTADEET
-120 VGTHAVVEGGQ
+120 GTHAVVEGGR

-147 VRDIFY
+147 VRDIFF

-165 VAEANSI
+165 VTEANSV

-184 EIAVRF
+184 HIAVRF

-210 YAVYGKDFAD
+210 YAVYGKEFAD

-230 TVKVE
+230 TVKVD
-235 GYVSKPLN
+235 GYISKPLA

-284 CVLNLTMPYNFVDV
+284 CVLNLTMPFNFVDV

-313 EVFSAVYYTVKTAL
+313 EVFSAVYYAVKTAL
-327 EQNDRKPVQDASKII
+327 EQGDKAPSQDVSKII
-342 NQRVQKQLFSA
+342 NQRVQKQLFA
-353 VEPAKQLHFQQSVP
+353 VAEPAKQIHFQQASAVQASPKLEQSSVTYT
-367 VTPKPETTFVKAS
+367 VSHEPE
-380 VEDYRKPEEPA
+380 
-391 IQKSVSYEFAKP
+391 KSVQ
-403 VAEEK
+403 
-408 TPDKVAPVIY
+408 
-418 EEPAS
+418 
-423 RSVVVESVS
+423 VS
-432 ENYSAVD
+432 SPSETYSAQ
-439 ESEPDLLGGYTPP
+439 ESEPDLITGYSAP
-452 VKNEVVEVKAEEP
+452 VPKAAPVAPVQEVSEKIVLTEQEV
-465 QATPVIEITEEEKP
+465 P
-479 QVRAVGELFS
+479 QVRAIGEVFS
-489 TYILVEYGN
+489 TYILVECGN
-498 ELLLIDKHAA
+498 EMILIDKHAA
-508 HERIIYEQLKAQHK
+508 HERIIYEQLKMQNKKIA
-522 NIPSQMLL
+522 SQMLI
-530 SPITVHLSREEYAAV
+530 SPLAVHLSREEYAAV
-545 IAGIDLLADSGF
+545 IANTDLLADSGF
-557 AVEDFGDGTVIVS
+557 TVEDFGDGTVIVS

-578 ADIAAQLTEIAGYL
+578 ADISAQLTEIAGYL
-592 ADNVREV
+592 AANAREV

-616 VKAGDVT
+616 VKAGDTT
-623 SDYEL
+623 SLYEM
-628 QQFAERVLSM
+628 QQFAEKVLSM

-646 GRPVLAG
+646 GRPVIAKL
-653 FTKRDIERLF
+653 TRRELERLF

>member
-76 HATSKITVSDDL
+76 HATSKISVSDDL

-120 VGTHAVVEGGQ
+120 TGTHAVVEGGQ
-131 FISMDD
+131 FISIDD

-165 VAEANSI
+165 VTEANSV

-235 GYVSKPLN
+235 GYVSKPLA

-313 EVFSAVYYTVKTAL
+313 EVFSAVYYAVKTAL
-327 EQNDRKPVQDASKII
+327 EQGDRVPAQDASKII
-342 NQRVQKQLFSA
+342 NQRVQKQWFSA
-353 VEPAKQLHFQQSVP
+353 TEPAKQVHFQPVSQP
-367 VTPKPETTFVKAS
+367 VTPAPQKPAEPVET
-380 VEDYRKPEEPA
+380 E
-391 IQKSVSYEFAKP
+391 P
-403 VAEEK
+403 VALPVIQEK
-408 TPDKVAPVIY
+408 PPVLKVESPTDSYSAQKDEPDLIGNFTPVKKDVAPV
-418 EEPAS
+418 
-423 RSVVVESVS
+423 
-432 ENYSAVD
+432 
-439 ESEPDLLGGYTPP
+439 
-452 VKNEVVEVKAEEP
+452 EVKTEQHEIKEEKIALTTEDVP
-465 QATPVIEITEEEKP
+465 QA
-479 QVRAVGELFS
+479 RAIGEVFG
-489 TYILVEYGN
+489 TYILVEYGK

-508 HERIIYEQLKAQHK
+508 HERIIYEQLKEQNK
-522 NIPSQMLL
+522 NIASQMLI
-530 SPITVHLSREEYAAV
+530 SPVAVHLSREEYAAV
-545 IAGIDLLADSGF
+545 TADLDLLAESGF
-557 AVEDFGDGTVIVS
+557 SVEDFGDGTVLVS

-578 ADIAAQLTEIAGYL
+578 VDIAAQLTEIAGYL
-592 ADNVREV
+592 AKNIRQV

-616 VKAGDVT
+616 VKAGDST
-623 SDYEL
+623 TLFEM
-628 QQFAERVLSM
+628 QKFTEKVLSM

-646 GRPVLAG
+646 GRPVIAKL
-653 FTKRDIERLF
+653 TKHELERLF

>member
-41 DSITLEIKAGGIKYI
+41 DSITLEIQAGGIKYI

-68 DVRNAFTG
+68 DVKNAFTG
-76 HATSKITVSDDL
+76 HATSKISVSDDL

-131 FISMDD
+131 FITMDD

-165 VAEANSI
+165 VTEANSV

-184 EIAVRF
+184 HIAVRF

-210 YAVYGKDFAD
+210 YAVYGKEFAD

-230 TVKVE
+230 TVKVD
-235 GYVSKPLN
+235 GYISKPLA

-313 EVFSAVYYTVKTAL
+313 EVFSAVYYAVKTAL
-327 EQNDRKPVQDASKII
+327 EQGDKAPSQDVSKLI
-342 NQRVQKQLFSA
+342 NQRVQKQIFAA
-353 VEPAKQLHFQQSVP
+353 VEPAKQLRFQQSAPAQPTPVKPAPDLQREQVPVSYFSAQDSQKSVCVGAPSETYSAQESEPDLITGYSAPVSESVP
-367 VTPKPETTFVKAS
+367 VTPVQQVQPQEK
-380 VEDYRKPEEPA
+380 EE
-391 IQKSVSYEFAKP
+391 IILT
-403 VAEEK
+403 EK
-408 TPDKVAPVIY
+408 
-418 EEPAS
+418 
-423 RSVVVESVS
+423 
-432 ENYSAVD
+432 
-439 ESEPDLLGGYTPP
+439 
-452 VKNEVVEVKAEEP
+452 EV
-465 QATPVIEITEEEKP
+465 P
-479 QVRAVGELFS
+479 QVRAIGEAFS
-489 TYILVEYGN
+489 TYILVEYGD
-498 ELLLIDKHAA
+498 EMILIDKHAA
-508 HERIIYEQLKAQHK
+508 HERIIYEQLRAQNK
-522 NIPSQMLL
+522 NIASQMLI
-530 SPITVHLSREEYAAV
+530 SPLAVHLSREEYAAV
-545 IAGIDLLADSGF
+545 IANTDLLADSGF
-557 AVEDFGDGTVIVS
+557 TVEDFGDGTVIVS

-578 ADIAAQLTEIAGYL
+578 ADISAQLTEIAGYL
-592 ADNVREV
+592 AANVREV

-616 VKAGDVT
+616 VKAGDAT
-623 SDYEL
+623 SHYEM
-628 QQFAERVLSM
+628 QQFAQKVLSM

-646 GRPVLAG
+646 GRPVIAKL
-653 FTKRDIERLF
+653 TRRELEKLF

>member
-112 FTRTAEEE
+112 FTRTADEET
-120 VGTHAVVEGGQ
+120 GTHAVVEGGQ
-131 FISMDD
+131 FISIDD

-165 VAEANSI
+165 VTEANSV

-230 TVKVE
+230 AVRVD

-273 KGSIMVGKFPS
+273 KGSVMVGKFPS

-313 EVFSAVYYTVKTAL
+313 EVFSAVYYAVKSAL
-327 EQNDRKPVQDASKII
+327 EQGDKAPTQDASKII
-342 NQRVQKQLFSA
+342 NQRVQKQLFAA
-353 VEPAKQLHFQQSVP
+353 VEPAKQLRFQQGVSVAP
-367 VTPKPETTFVKAS
+367 QPEKTFV
-380 VEDYRKPEEPA
+380 
-391 IQKSVSYEFAKP
+391 KSVSYIPAQEQTSSKP
-403 VAEEK
+403 VAEENVSQK
-408 TPDKVAPVIY
+408 SAPVIY
-418 EEPAS
+418 EEPAP
-423 RSVVVESVS
+423 RTVVVESVS
-432 ENYSAVD
+432 DDYSAVD
-439 ESEPDLLGGYTPP
+439 ESEPDLLGGYTPS
-452 VKNEVVEVKAEEP
+452 VKPQPVEVKVEVSQTAPEI
-465 QATPVIEITEEEKP
+465 VITEEEKP

-508 HERIIYEQLKAQHK
+508 HERIIYEQLKAQNK

-530 SPITVHLSREEYAAV
+530 STIPVHLSREEYAAV
-545 IAGIDLLADSGF
+545 IADIDLLADSGF

-592 ADNVREV
+592 AENMRDV

-616 VKAGDVT
+616 VKAGDLT
-623 SDYEL
+623 TDYEL

-653 FTKRDIERLF
+653 FTRRDIERLF

>member
-41 DSITLEIKAGGIKYI
+41 TSITLEIQSGGIKYI

-68 DVRNAFTG
+68 DVKNAFVG

-112 FTRTAEEE
+112 FTKTAEEE
-120 VGTHAVVEGGQ
+120 IGTHCVVEGGS

-165 VAEANSI
+165 VTEANSV
-172 AAVADRLAVSHP
+172 AGVADRLAISHP
-184 EIAVRF
+184 HISVRF
-190 IRDGKQTLCS
+190 IRDGKQTLFS
-200 SGDGKLISAV
+200 SGDGKLLSAV
-210 YAVYGKDFAD
+210 AAVYGSEFANT
-220 SLIPVSGSNS
+220 LIPASGSNS
-230 TVKVE
+230 TVKVD
-235 GYVSKPLN
+235 GYISKPLA
-243 ARANRNMQLFYVNG
+243 ARPNRNMQLFYVNG

-262 KTACAALEEAF
+262 KTACAALEEAY

-313 EVFSAVYYTVKTAL
+313 EVFNAVYYAVKNAL
-327 EQNDRKPVQDASKII
+327 AESDERPTQDATRII
-342 NQRVQKQLFSA
+342 EQRVVKQYF
-353 VEPAKQLHFQQSVP
+353 
-367 VTPKPETTFVKAS
+367 AS
-380 VEDYRKPEEPA
+380 VEKPR
-391 IQKSVSYEFAKP
+391 QLSFTQV
-403 VAEEK
+403 
-408 TPDKVAPVIY
+408 
-418 EEPAS
+418 
-423 RSVVVESVS
+423 
-432 ENYSAVD
+432 
-439 ESEPDLLGGYTPP
+439 
-452 VKNEVVEVKAEEP
+452 
-465 QATPVIEITEEEKP
+465 EEEKP
-479 QVRAVGELFS
+479 PVNTVYTKPESVKTTFRVETPKAVYAADEEEPELLGNFAAPPVKKEEPQPIVKEEKTEEKVIVTEEEQVEPIVIGELFK
-489 TYILVEYGN
+489 TYILVENGS

-508 HERIIYEQLKAQHK
+508 HERLIYEQLKEENQ
-522 NIPSQMLL
+522 NIASQILL
-530 SPITVHLSREEYAAV
+530 APVTVALSREEYCAV
-545 IAGIDLLADSGF
+545 ISNLELLTKAGF
-557 AVEDFGDGTVIVS
+557 AVEDFGDGTVLIH
-570 EYPVILEG
+570 EYPCILENT
-578 ADIAAQLTEIAGYL
+578 DLAAQLTEIAGYL
-592 ADNVREV
+592 AKNIKEI

-616 VKAGDVT
+616 VKAGDFT
-623 SDYEL
+623 GEYEL
-628 QQFAERVLSM
+628 KVFAKRVLST
-638 PDIRYCPH
+638 PSLRYCPH
-646 GRPVLAG
+646 GRPVIARL
-653 FTKRDIERLF
+653 TKRDVERLF

>member
-68 DVRNAFTG
+68 DVKNAFTG
-76 HATSKITVSDDL
+76 HATSKISVSDDL

-120 VGTHAVVEGGQ
+120 TGTHAVVEGGQ
-131 FISMDD
+131 FISVDD

-165 VAEANSI
+165 VTEANSV

-210 YAVYGKDFAD
+210 YAVYGKEFAD

-230 TVKVE
+230 TVKVD

-313 EVFSAVYYTVKTAL
+313 EVFSAVYYAVKTAI
-327 EQNDRKPVQDASKII
+327 EQGDRVPVQDASKII
-342 NQRVQKQLFSA
+342 NQRVQKQWFA
-353 VEPAKQLHFQQSVP
+353 AAEPAKQVHFQP
-367 VTPKPETTFVKAS
+367 VAPAPQKP
-380 VEDYRKPEEPA
+380 PEPA
-391 IQKSVSYEFAKP
+391 VCEQPSVL
-403 VAEEK
+403 
-408 TPDKVAPVIY
+408 
-418 EEPAS
+418 
-423 RSVVVESVS
+423 RVESPTDG
-432 ENYSAVD
+432 YSAEKD
-439 ESEPDLLGGYTPP
+439 EPDLIGGFTS
-452 VKNEVVEVKAEEP
+452 VKKEVVTVEAKTEQPENKEEKIALTTEDVP
-465 QATPVIEITEEEKP
+465 QA
-479 QVRAVGELFS
+479 RAIGEVFS
-489 TYILVEYGN
+489 TYILVEYGK

-508 HERIIYEQLKAQHK
+508 HERIIYEQLKAQNK
-522 NIPSQMLL
+522 NIASQMLI
-530 SPITVHLSREEYAAV
+530 SPVAVHLSREEYAAV
-545 IAGIDLLADSGF
+545 TSDLDLLADSGF
-557 AVEDFGDGTVIVS
+557 SVEDFGDGTVLVS

-578 ADIAAQLTEIAGYL
+578 TDIAAQLTEIAGYL
-592 ADNVREV
+592 AKNIRQV

-616 VKAGDVT
+616 VKAGDST
-623 SDYEL
+623 SLYEM
-628 QQFAERVLSM
+628 QKFAEKVLSM

-646 GRPVLAG
+646 GRPVIAKL
-653 FTKRDIERLF
+653 TRHELERLF

>member
-41 DSITLEIKAGGIKYI
+41 DSITLEIQAGGIKYI

-68 DVRNAFTG
+68 DVENAFTG
-76 HATSKITVSDDL
+76 HATSKISVSDDL
-88 DCVATLGFRGE
+88 DCVSTLGFRGE

-120 VGTHAVVEGGQ
+120 TGTHAVVEGGR

-147 VRDIFY
+147 IRDIFY

-165 VAEANSI
+165 VTEANSV

-184 EIAVRF
+184 HIAVRF

-210 YAVYGKDFAD
+210 YAVYGKEFAD

-230 TVKVE
+230 TVKVD
-235 GYVSKPLN
+235 GYISKPLA

-284 CVLNLTMPYNFVDV
+284 CVLNLTMPFNFVDV

-313 EVFSAVYYTVKTAL
+313 EVFSAVYYAVKTAL
-327 EQNDRKPVQDASKII
+327 EQGDKAPSQDVSKII
-342 NQRVQKQLFSA
+342 NQRVQKQFFAA
-353 VEPAKQLHFQQSVP
+353 VEPAKQIRFQQAAAPQPAPEQEQSK
-367 VTPKPETTFVKAS
+367 VTYEAS
-380 VEDYRKPEEPA
+380 QDT
-391 IQKSVSYEFAKP
+391 QKIVHVS
-403 VAEEK
+403 
-408 TPDKVAPVIY
+408 
-418 EEPAS
+418 
-423 RSVVVESVS
+423 SVS
-432 ENYSAVD
+432 ETYSAQ
-439 ESEPDLLGGYTPP
+439 ESEPDLITGYSAPKTEPVPAAPVQEAVQVSEEIILTEHETP
-452 VKNEVVEVKAEEP
+452 
-465 QATPVIEITEEEKP
+465 QI
-479 QVRAVGELFS
+479 RAIGEAFS

-498 ELLLIDKHAA
+498 EMILIDKHAA
-508 HERIIYEQLKAQHK
+508 HERIIYEQLKAQNK
-522 NIPSQMLL
+522 NIASQMLI
-530 SPITVHLSREEYAAV
+530 SPLAVHLSREEYAAV
-545 IAGIDLLADSGF
+545 IANTDLLADSGF

-578 ADIAAQLTEIAGYL
+578 ADISAQLTEIAGYL
-592 ADNVREV
+592 AANSREV

-616 VKAGDVT
+616 VKAGDTT
-623 SDYEL
+623 SLYEM
-628 QQFAERVLSM
+628 QQFAEKVLSM

-646 GRPVLAG
+646 GRPVIAKL
-653 FTKRDIERLF
+653 TRRELERLF

>member
-41 DSITLEIKAGGIKYI
+41 DSITLEIQAGGIKYI
-56 RITDNGCGIARE
+56 RITDNGCGIARD

-76 HATSKITVSDDL
+76 HATSKISSSDDL

-112 FTRTAEEE
+112 FTRTAGEET
-120 VGTHAVVEGGQ
+120 GTHAVVEGGRL
-131 FISMDD
+131 ISMDD

-165 VAEANSI
+165 ITEANSV

-184 EIAVRF
+184 HIAVRF

-200 SGDGKLISAV
+200 AGDGKLISAV

-220 SLIPVSGSNS
+220 SLIPVNGSNS

-235 GYVSKPLN
+235 GYVSKPLA

-313 EVFSAVYYTVKTAL
+313 EVFSAVYYAVKTAL
-327 EQNDRKPVQDASKII
+327 EQGDKAPSQDVSKII
-342 NQRVQKQLFSA
+342 NQRVQKQLFAA
-353 VEPAKQLHFQQSVP
+353 VEPAKQLHFQQPATAQPAS
-367 VTPKPETTFVKAS
+367 TAEPK
-380 VEDYRKPEEPA
+380 
-391 IQKSVSYEFAKP
+391 YEQRA
-403 VAEEK
+403 
-408 TPDKVAPVIY
+408 VIY
-418 EEPAS
+418 SDMQDTERAVYVSAS
-423 RSVVVESVS
+423 S
-432 ENYSAVD
+432 ETYSAQD
-439 ESEPDLLGGYTPP
+439 SEPDLITGYSAP
-452 VKNEVVEVKAEEP
+452 VSEP
-465 QATPVIEITEEEKP
+465 KSEPEPIVSVQESQPQQSEKIVITEKEAP
-479 QVRAVGELFS
+479 RVRAIGEAFS
-489 TYILVEYGN
+489 TYILVEYDD
-498 ELLLIDKHAA
+498 EMILIDKHAA
-508 HERIIYEQLKAQHK
+508 HERIIYEQLKTQNKDIA
-522 NIPSQMLL
+522 SQMLI
-530 SPITVHLSREEYAAV
+530 SPLAVHLSREEYSAV
-545 IAGIDLLADSGF
+545 IANTDLLADSGF
-557 AVEDFGDGTVIVS
+557 TVEDFGDGTVILS

-578 ADIAAQLTEIAGYL
+578 ADLSAQLTEIAGYL
-592 ADNVREV
+592 AANAREV

-616 VKAGDVT
+616 VKAGDAT
-623 SDYEL
+623 SLYEM
-628 QQFAERVLSM
+628 QRFAEKVLSM

-646 GRPVLAG
+646 GRPVIAKL
-653 FTKRDIERLF
+653 TRRELERLF

>member
-120 VGTHAVVEGGQ
+120 TGTHAVVEGGQ
-131 FISMDD
+131 FISIDD

-165 VAEANSI
+165 VTEANSV

-210 YAVYGKDFAD
+210 YAVYGKEFAD

-273 KGSIMVGKFPS
+273 KGSVMVGKFPS

-313 EVFSAVYYTVKTAL
+313 EVFSAVYYAVKTAL
-327 EQNDRKPVQDASKII
+327 EQSDKAPTQDASKII
-342 NQRVQKQLFSA
+342 DQRVQKQLFAA
-353 VEPAKQLHFQQSVP
+353 VEPAKQLRFQQGVS
-367 VTPKPETTFVKAS
+367 VTPQPEKTFVRAAGYETEEMQVAS
-380 VEDYRKPEEPA
+380 
-391 IQKSVSYEFAKP
+391 KP
-403 VAEEK
+403 VNKEQPVVTTVYEK
-408 TPDKVAPVIY
+408 PAAQTVA
-418 EEPAS
+418 
-423 RSVVVESVS
+423 VESVS
-432 ENYSAVD
+432 NNYSAVAKILN
-439 ESEPDLLGGYTPP
+439 S
-452 VKNEVVEVKAEEP
+452 KA
-465 QATPVIEITEEEKP
+465 
-479 QVRAVGELFS
+479 
-489 TYILVEYGN
+489 
-498 ELLLIDKHAA
+498 
-508 HERIIYEQLKAQHK
+508 RIGKK
-522 NIPSQMLL
+522 
-530 SPITVHLSREEYAAV
+530 
-545 IAGIDLLADSGF
+545 
-557 AVEDFGDGTVIVS
+557 
-570 EYPVILEG
+570 
-578 ADIAAQLTEIAGYL
+578 
-592 ADNVREV
+592 
-599 TTEKLDWIFHSA
+599 
-611 ACRAA
+611 
-616 VKAGDVT
+616 
-623 SDYEL
+623 
-628 QQFAERVLSM
+628 
-638 PDIRYCPH
+638 PDIGYNSGIFITAEMH
-646 GRPVLAG
+646 GYR
-653 FTKRDIERLF
+653 R
-663 GRV
+663 

>member
-41 DSITLEIKAGGIKYI
+41 DSITLEIQAGGIKYI
-56 RITDNGCGIARE
+56 RITDNGCGIARD
-68 DVRNAFTG
+68 DVKNAFTG
-76 HATSKITVSDDL
+76 HATSKISASDDL

-120 VGTHAVVEGGQ
+120 TGTHAVVEGGQ

-165 VAEANSI
+165 VTEANSV

-184 EIAVRF
+184 HIAVRF

-200 SGDGKLISAV
+200 AGDGKLISAV

-230 TVKVE
+230 TVKVD
-235 GYVSKPLN
+235 GYISKPLA

-284 CVLNLTMPYNFVDV
+284 CVLNLTMPFNFVDV

-313 EVFSAVYYTVKTAL
+313 EVFSAVYYAVKTAL
-327 EQNDRKPVQDASKII
+327 EQGDKAPSQDVSKII
-342 NQRVQKQLFSA
+342 NQRVQKQFFAA
-353 VEPAKQLHFQQSVP
+353 VEPAKQIRFSQPSAVSEP
-367 VTPKPETTFVKAS
+367 VATPVVRQPEV
-380 VEDYRKPEEPA
+380 RPEPA
-391 IQKSVSYEFAKP
+391 VYTKAVETVSQP
-403 VAEEK
+403 L
-408 TPDKVAPVIY
+408 
-418 EEPAS
+418 
-423 RSVVVESVS
+423 RVESSS
-432 ENYSAVD
+432 EKYTAVQ
-439 ESEPDLLGGYTPP
+439 ESEPDLISGFSAP
-452 VKNEVVEVKAEEP
+452 VKVQQPEVAVQPEPAAEEK
-465 QATPVIEITEEEKP
+465 IILTEEETP
-479 QVRAVGELFS
+479 QIRAIGEAFS

-498 ELLLIDKHAA
+498 EMILIDKHAA
-508 HERIIYEQLKAQHK
+508 HERIIYEQLKEQNK
-522 NIPSQMLL
+522 NIASQMLI
-530 SPITVHLSREEYAAV
+530 SPLAVHLSREEYAAV
-545 IAGIDLLADSGF
+545 IANTDLLADSGF

-578 ADIAAQLTEIAGYL
+578 ADISAQLTEIAGYL
-592 ADNVREV
+592 AANSREV

-616 VKAGDVT
+616 VKAGDT
-623 SDYEL
+623 TTLYEM
-628 QQFAERVLSM
+628 QQFAEKVMSM

-646 GRPVLAG
+646 GRPVIAKL
-653 FTKRDIERLF
+653 TRRELERLF

>member
-41 DSITLEIKAGGIKYI
+41 TSITLEIQSGGIKYI

-68 DVRNAFTG
+68 DVKNAFVG

-112 FTRTAEEE
+112 FTKTAEEE
-120 VGTHAVVEGGQ
+120 IGTHCVVEGGV
-131 FISMDD
+131 FVSMDD

-165 VAEANSI
+165 VTEANSV
-172 AAVADRLAVSHP
+172 AGVADRLAISHP
-184 EIAVRF
+184 HISVRF
-190 IRDGKQTLCS
+190 IRDGKQTLFS
-200 SGDGKLISAV
+200 SGDGKLLSAV
-210 YAVYGKDFAD
+210 AAVYGSDFANT
-220 SLIPVSGSNS
+220 LIPASGSNS
-230 TVKVE
+230 TVKVD
-235 GYVSKPLN
+235 GFVSKPLS
-243 ARANRNMQLFYVNG
+243 ARPNRNMQLFYVNG

-262 KTACAALEEAF
+262 KTACAALEEAY

-313 EVFSAVYYTVKTAL
+313 EVFNAVYYAVKNAL
-327 EQNDRKPVQDASKII
+327 AKGDERPSQDASKII
-342 NQRVQKQLFSA
+342 EQRVVKQ
-353 VEPAKQLHFQQSVP
+353 
-367 VTPKPETTFVKAS
+367 
-380 VEDYRKPEEPA
+380 Y
-391 IQKSVSYEFAKP
+391 FA
-403 VAEEK
+403 A
-408 TPDKVAPVIY
+408 A
-418 EEPAS
+418 
-423 RSVVVESVS
+423 
-432 ENYSAVD
+432 
-439 ESEPDLLGGYTPP
+439 
-452 VKNEVVEVKAEEP
+452 
-465 QATPVIEITEEEKP
+465 EKP
-479 QVRAVGELFS
+479 QQLNFTQVETQPEVIYKKPEPPKTTVAVAAPVSSYASDEDEPELLGNFVVPETKKEEPKPQIAPQPEKQVVITDTEQIEPKVIGELFK
-489 TYILVEYGN
+489 TYILVENGS
-498 ELLLIDKHAA
+498 ELLMIDKHAA
-508 HERIIYEQLKAQHK
+508 HERLIYEQLKEENK
-522 NIPSQMLL
+522 NIASQILL
-530 SPITVHLSREEYAAV
+530 APIDVNLSREEYAAV
-545 IAGIDLLADSGF
+545 TANLDLLSQAGF
-557 AVEDFGDGTVIVS
+557 AVEDFGNGTVLIH
-570 EYPVILEG
+570 EYPCILENTDL
-578 ADIAAQLTEIAGYL
+578 ASQLTEIAGYL
-592 ADNVREV
+592 AKNIKEI

-616 VKAGDVT
+616 VKAGDFT
-623 SDYEL
+623 GEYEL
-628 QQFAERVLSM
+628 VSFAKRVLST
-638 PDIRYCPH
+638 PSLRYCPH
-646 GRPVLAG
+646 GRPVIAKL
-653 FTKRDIERLF
+653 TKRDIERLF

>member
-1 MPKINVLPREIYE
+1 MPKINLLPREIYE

-68 DVRNAFTG
+68 DVKNAFTG
-76 HATSKITVSDDL
+76 HATSKISVSDDL

-120 VGTHAVVEGGQ
+120 TGTHAVVEGGQ
-131 FISMDD
+131 FISIDD

-165 VAEANSI
+165 VTEANSV

-230 TVKVE
+230 TVKVD
-235 GYVSKPLN
+235 GYVSKPLS

-313 EVFSAVYYTVKTAL
+313 EVFSAVYYAVKTAL
-327 EQNDRKPVQDASKII
+327 EQGDKAPAQDVSKII
-342 NQRVQKQLFSA
+342 NQRVQKQLFAA
-353 VEPAKQLHFQQSVP
+353 VEPAKQIRFNQPSAATAADVP
-367 VTPKPETTFVKAS
+367 VVKTKPQQV
-380 VEDYRKPEEPA
+380 Y
-391 IQKSVSYEFAKP
+391 Y
-403 VAEEK
+403 
-408 TPDKVAPVIY
+408 TPDTQT
-418 EEPAS
+418 ETQS
-423 RSVVVESVS
+423 VVESVS
-432 ENYSAVD
+432 EVYSTTQ
-439 ESEPDLLGGYTPP
+439 ESEPDLLGGFNASAVQNKT
-452 VKNEVVEVKAEEP
+452 VEISAQPEPKPEEKI
-465 QATPVIEITEEEKP
+465 VLTEEEVP
-479 QVRAVGELFS
+479 QVRAIGEAFS
-489 TYILVEYGN
+489 TYILVEYGK

-508 HERIIYEQLKAQHK
+508 HERIIYEQLKAQNK
-522 NIPSQMLL
+522 NIASQMLI
-530 SPITVHLSREEYAAV
+530 SPLAVHLSREEYAAV
-545 IAGIDLLADSGF
+545 IADIELLSSSGF
-557 AVEDFGDGTVIVS
+557 AVEDFGDGTVLVS

-578 ADIAAQLTEIAGYL
+578 ADIAEQLTEIAGYL
-592 ADNVREV
+592 AKNIREV

-616 VKAGDVT
+616 VKAGDST
-623 SDYEL
+623 SSYEM
-628 QQFAERVLSM
+628 QKFAEKVLSM

-646 GRPVLAG
+646 GRPVIAKL
-653 FTKRDIERLF
+653 TRHDIERLF

>member
-41 DSITLEIKAGGIKYI
+41 TSITLEIQSGGIKYI

-68 DVRNAFTG
+68 DVKNAFVG

-112 FTRTAEEE
+112 FTKTAEEE
-120 VGTHAVVEGGQ
+120 IGTHCVVEGGS

-165 VAEANSI
+165 VTEANSV
-172 AAVADRLAVSHP
+172 AGVADRLAISHP
-184 EIAVRF
+184 YISVRF
-190 IRDGKQTLCS
+190 IRDGKQTLFS
-200 SGDGKLISAV
+200 SGDGKLLSAV
-210 YAVYGKDFAD
+210 AAVYGSEFANT
-220 SLIPVSGSNS
+220 LIPASGSNS
-230 TVKVE
+230 TVKVD
-235 GYVSKPLN
+235 GYISKPLA
-243 ARANRNMQLFYVNG
+243 ARPNRNMQLFYVNG

-262 KTACAALEEAF
+262 KTACAALEEAY

-313 EVFSAVYYTVKTAL
+313 EVFNAVYYAVKNAL
-327 EQNDRKPVQDASKII
+327 AESDERPTQDATRII
-342 NQRVQKQLFSA
+342 EQRVVKQYF
-353 VEPAKQLHFQQSVP
+353 
-367 VTPKPETTFVKAS
+367 AS
-380 VEDYRKPEEPA
+380 VEKPR
-391 IQKSVSYEFAKP
+391 QLSFTQV
-403 VAEEK
+403 
-408 TPDKVAPVIY
+408 
-418 EEPAS
+418 
-423 RSVVVESVS
+423 
-432 ENYSAVD
+432 
-439 ESEPDLLGGYTPP
+439 
-452 VKNEVVEVKAEEP
+452 
-465 QATPVIEITEEEKP
+465 EEEKP
-479 QVRAVGELFS
+479 PVNTVYTKPESVKTTFRVETPKAVYAADEEEPELLGNFAAPPVKKEEPQPIVKEEKTEEKVIVTEEEQVEPIVIGELFK
-489 TYILVEYGN
+489 TYILVENGS

-508 HERIIYEQLKAQHK
+508 HERLIYEQLKEENQ
-522 NIPSQMLL
+522 NIASQILL
-530 SPITVHLSREEYAAV
+530 APVTVALSREEYCAV
-545 IAGIDLLADSGF
+545 ISNLELLTKAGF
-557 AVEDFGDGTVIVS
+557 AVEDFGDGTVLIH
-570 EYPVILEG
+570 EYPCILENT
-578 ADIAAQLTEIAGYL
+578 DLAAQLTEIAGYL
-592 ADNVREV
+592 AKNIKEI

-616 VKAGDVT
+616 VKAGDFT
-623 SDYEL
+623 GEYEL
-628 QQFAERVLSM
+628 KVFAKRVLST
-638 PDIRYCPH
+638 PSLRYCPH
-646 GRPVLAG
+646 GRPVIARL
-653 FTKRDIERLF
+653 TKRDVERLF

>member
-112 FTRTAEEE
+112 FTRTADEET
-120 VGTHAVVEGGQ
+120 GTHAVVEGGQ
-131 FISMDD
+131 LISIDD

-165 VAEANSI
+165 VTEANSV

-200 SGDGKLISAV
+200 SGDGKLISAA

-230 TVKVE
+230 TVRVD

-273 KGSIMVGKFPS
+273 KGSVMVGKFPS

-313 EVFSAVYYTVKTAL
+313 EVFSAVYYAVKSAL
-327 EQNDRKPVQDASKII
+327 EQGDKTPTQDASKII
-342 NQRVQKQLFSA
+342 NQRVQKQLFAA
-353 VEPAKQLHFQQSVP
+353 VEPAKQLRFQQGVSVAP
-367 VTPKPETTFVKAS
+367 QPEKTFVKN
-380 VEDYRKPEEPA
+380 
-391 IQKSVSYEFAKP
+391 VSYIPAQEQTSPNP
-403 VAEEK
+403 VAEENVSQK
-408 TPDKVAPVIY
+408 SAPVIY
-418 EEPAS
+418 EEPAP
-423 RSVVVESVS
+423 RTVVVESVS
-432 ENYSAVD
+432 DDYSAVD
-439 ESEPDLLGGYTPP
+439 ESEPDLLGGYTPS
-452 VKNEVVEVKAEEP
+452 VKPQPVEVKVEVQQTAPEI
-465 QATPVIEITEEEKP
+465 VITEEEKP

-508 HERIIYEQLKAQHK
+508 HERIIYEQLKAQNK

-530 SPITVHLSREEYAAV
+530 SPIPVHLSREEYAAV
-545 IAGIDLLADSGF
+545 IAAIDLLADSGF

-592 ADNVREV
+592 AENMRDV

-616 VKAGDVT
+616 VKAGDLT
-623 SDYEL
+623 TDYEL

-653 FTKRDIERLF
+653 FTRRDIERLF

>member
-56 RITDNGCGIARE
+56 RITDYGCGIARE

-112 FTRTAEEE
+112 FTRTVEEE
-120 VGTHAVVEGGQ
+120 TGTHAVVEGGQ
-131 FISMDD
+131 FISIDD

-165 VAEANSI
+165 VTEANSV

-210 YAVYGKDFAD
+210 YAVYGKEFAD

-230 TVKVE
+230 TVKVD

-273 KGSIMVGKFPS
+273 KGSVMVGKFPS

-313 EVFSAVYYTVKTAL
+313 EVFSAVYYAVKTAL
-327 EQNDRKPVQDASKII
+327 EQGDKAPTQDASKII
-342 NQRVQKQLFSA
+342 NQRVQKQLFAA
-353 VEPAKQLHFQQSVP
+353 VEPAKQLRFQQGVS
-367 VTPKPETTFVKAS
+367 VTPQPEKTFVKA
-380 VEDYRKPEEPA
+380 VDYVTAE
-391 IQKSVSYEFAKP
+391 KSAVSTSAVKP
-403 VAEEK
+403 V
-408 TPDKVAPVIY
+408 Y

-423 RSVVVESVS
+423 SSAAVESVS
-432 ENYSAVD
+432 DNYSAVD
-439 ESEPDLLGGYTPP
+439 EAEPDLLGGYVSP
-452 VKNEVVEVKAEEP
+452 VKSQTVEVKVEAP
-465 QATPVIEITEEEKP
+465 QSTPEIEITEEEKTH
-479 QVRAVGELFS
+479 VRAVGELFS

-498 ELLLIDKHAA
+498 EILLIDKHAA

-530 SPITVHLSREEYAAV
+530 SPITVHLSREEYTAV

-592 ADNVREV
+592 ADNIREV

-623 SDYEL
+623 TDYEL
-628 QQFAERVLSM
+628 RQFAERVLSM

-646 GRPVLAG
+646 GRPVLASL
-653 FTKRDIERLF
+653 TRRDIERLF

>member
-112 FTRTAEEE
+112 FTRTADEET
-120 VGTHAVVEGGQ
+120 GTHAVVEGGQ
-131 FISMDD
+131 FISIDD

-165 VAEANSI
+165 VTEANSV

-230 TVKVE
+230 TVRVD

-273 KGSIMVGKFPS
+273 KGSVIVGKFPS

-313 EVFSAVYYTVKTAL
+313 EVFSAVYYAVKSAL
-327 EQNDRKPVQDASKII
+327 EQGDKTPTQDASKII
-342 NQRVQKQLFSA
+342 NQRVQKQLFAA
-353 VEPAKQLHFQQSVP
+353 VEPAKQLRFQQGVSVAP
-367 VTPKPETTFVKAS
+367 QPEKTFVKN
-380 VEDYRKPEEPA
+380 
-391 IQKSVSYEFAKP
+391 VSYIPAQEQISPKP
-403 VAEEK
+403 VAEENVFQK
-408 TPDKVAPVIY
+408 SAPVIY
-418 EEPAS
+418 EEPAP
-423 RSVVVESVS
+423 RTAVVESVS
-432 ENYSAVD
+432 DDYSAVD
-439 ESEPDLLGGYTPP
+439 ESEPDLLGGYTPSAKP
-452 VKNEVVEVKAEEP
+452 QPVEVKVEVP
-465 QATPVIEITEEEKP
+465 QTAPEIVITEEEKP

-508 HERIIYEQLKAQHK
+508 HERIIYEQLKAQNK

-530 SPITVHLSREEYAAV
+530 SPIPVHLSREEYAAV
-545 IAGIDLLADSGF
+545 IADIDLLADSGF

-592 ADNVREV
+592 AENMRDV

-616 VKAGDVT
+616 VKAGDLT
-623 SDYEL
+623 TDYEL

-653 FTKRDIERLF
+653 FTRRDIERLF

>member
-1 MPKINVLPREIYE
+1 MPKINLLPREIYE

-68 DVRNAFTG
+68 DVKNAFTG
-76 HATSKITVSDDL
+76 HATSKISVSDDL

-120 VGTHAVVEGGQ
+120 TGTHAVVEGGQ
-131 FISMDD
+131 FISIDD

-165 VAEANSI
+165 VTEANSV

-230 TVKVE
+230 TVKVD
-235 GYVSKPLN
+235 GYVSKPLS

-313 EVFSAVYYTVKTAL
+313 EVFSAVYYAVKTAL
-327 EQNDRKPVQDASKII
+327 EQGDKAPVQDVSKII
-342 NQRVQKQLFSA
+342 NQRVQKQLFAA
-353 VEPAKQLHFQQSVP
+353 VEPAKQIRFNQPSAATAADVP
-367 VTPKPETTFVKAS
+367 VVTT
-380 VEDYRKPEEPA
+380 
-391 IQKSVSYEFAKP
+391 KSQQVYY
-403 VAEEK
+403 
-408 TPDKVAPVIY
+408 TPDTQT
-418 EEPAS
+418 ETQS
-423 RSVVVESVS
+423 VVESVS
-432 ENYSAVD
+432 EVYSTTQ
-439 ESEPDLLGGYTPP
+439 ESEPDLLGGFNASAVQNKT
-452 VKNEVVEVKAEEP
+452 VEISAQPEPKPEEKI
-465 QATPVIEITEEEKP
+465 VLTEEEVP
-479 QVRAVGELFS
+479 QVRAIGEAFS
-489 TYILVEYGN
+489 TYILVEYGK

-508 HERIIYEQLKAQHK
+508 HERIIYEQLKAQNK
-522 NIPSQMLL
+522 NIASQMLI
-530 SPITVHLSREEYAAV
+530 SPLAVHLSREEYAAV
-545 IAGIDLLADSGF
+545 IADIELLSSSGF
-557 AVEDFGDGTVIVS
+557 AVEDFGDGTVLVS

-578 ADIAAQLTEIAGYL
+578 ADIAEQLTEIAGYL
-592 ADNVREV
+592 AKNIREI

-616 VKAGDVT
+616 VKAGDST
-623 SDYEL
+623 SSYEM
-628 QQFAERVLSM
+628 QKFAEKVLSM
-638 PDIRYCPH
+638 PDI
-646 GRPVLAG
+646 
-653 FTKRDIERLF
+653 
-663 GRV
+663 